1 MTKILVINGPN
12 LNLLG
17 KREPDIY
24 GIETLKKIEHDL
36 DKYAKIIGVEV
47 DFAQSNIEGE
57 LVNFIQNA
65 MGKYDGIILN
75 AGAYTH
81 YSIAIHD
88 AILAT
93 GLPVIEVH
101 LSNIYKRE
109 EFRHKSIIASACVG
123 QITGFGEKSYK
134 LALQY
139 FRKDGE

>member
-1 MTKILVINGPN
+1 MTKILVVNGPN

-36 DKYAKIIGVEV
+36 DEYAKKIGVEV

-134 LALQY
+134 LALKY